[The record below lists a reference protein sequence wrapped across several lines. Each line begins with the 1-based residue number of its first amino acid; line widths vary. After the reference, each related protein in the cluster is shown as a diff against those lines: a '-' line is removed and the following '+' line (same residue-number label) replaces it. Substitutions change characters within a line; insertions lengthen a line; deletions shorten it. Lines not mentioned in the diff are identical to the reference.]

1 MPQRDLTADALAVA
15 IRACLDEP
23 ACGSRATTLADCIR
37 VGDVAAGVLA
47 VVNSLAP
54 VNEPLSRT

>member
-1 MPQRDLTADALAVA
+1 MAAA

-23 ACGSRATTLADCIR
+23 AYGSRATTLADRIR

-47 VVNSLAP
+47 VVNSLAV
-54 VNEPLSRT
+54 VNGPLSRT